1 MSDTIKPAT
10 PPPPWTHTPGP
21 WEADGGDTSTWW
33 AVTLPTGGYVI
44 ADLSESSYSADQDA
58 ANARRI
64 VACVNACEGIDD
76 PAAALA
82 EVREVLRVDLRNL
95 RVAASSC
102 AERGLPDTA
111 EMLSMHADTLR
122 AALARLGG

>member
-44 ADLSESSYSADQDA
+44 ADLSDSSYSADQDA

-64 VACVNACEGIDD
+64 VACVNALEGVDD
-76 PAAALA
+76 PAAVVSQARTVLAAALNYLA
-82 EVREVLRVDLRNL
+82 APDAFTRE
-95 RVAASSC
+95 
-102 AERGLPDTA
+102 ERG
-111 EMLSMHADTLR
+111 MLIEDVADIV
-122 AALARLGG
+122 ARLGG